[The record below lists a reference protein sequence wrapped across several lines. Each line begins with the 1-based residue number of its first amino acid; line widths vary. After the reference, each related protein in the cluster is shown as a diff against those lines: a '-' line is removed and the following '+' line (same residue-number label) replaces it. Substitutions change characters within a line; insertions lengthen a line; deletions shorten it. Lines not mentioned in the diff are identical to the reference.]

1 MHLPR
6 FSLRQIGY
14 FLAVAE
20 AGSIREAS
28 ERINVSQTAL
38 SQALT
43 DLEKELG
50 TPLLARRRS
59 LGVNLTAAGARLLG
73 EARAVLDAADDLYAA
88 AHGWEQGLAGRLA
101 VGCYT
106 TMAPLLVP
114 RLFSGFRQRHP
125 AIELEL
131 MEGSTDEI
139 RAELRAGI
147 CELALLYEFGLGDDV
162 ERERL
167 YELAPHLVLHENHR
181 LAGEEEIDL
190 RDIADEPFV
199 LFEVAPAAS
208 NTFEVFAQAGVQPR
222 IAYRTSNFEL
232 ARTLAARGLGYTMLI
247 QKPVLE
253 TSYDGS
259 RVVTR
264 RIAGVGS
271 RYPVVLAWSRSARLT
286 RRAEAFRAFCREVMT
301 EDEPK
306 ENS

>member
-1 MHLPR
+1 MQIPR

-14 FLAVAE
+14 FLAIAE
-20 AGSIREAS
+20 TGSIRAAS
-28 ERINVSQTAL
+28 ERLNISQTAL

-43 DLEKELG
+43 DLEQELG
-50 TPLLARRRS
+50 TQLLARRRS
-59 LGVNLTAAGARLLG
+59 LGVSLTAAGIRLLG
-73 EARAVLDAADDLYAA
+73 EARAVLDAADDLYSA
-88 AHGWEQGLAGRLA
+88 AHGWDQGLAGRLT

-114 RLFSGFRQRHP
+114 RLFSAFREHHP

-131 MEGSTDEI
+131 VEGSTDRI

-147 CELALLYEFGLGDDV
+147 CEVALLYEFGLGDDV
-162 ERERL
+162 EHERL
-167 YELAPHLVLHENHR
+167 YELRPHLVLHENHR

-190 RDIADEPFV
+190 RDIAHEPFI

-232 ARTLAARGLGYTMLI
+232 TRTLAARGLGYTMLI
-247 QKPVLE
+247 QKPAVDA
-253 TSYDGS
+253 SYDGS

-264 RIAGVGS
+264 HIAGLGS

-286 RRAEAFRAFCREVMT
+286 RRAEAFRTFCRET
-301 EDEPK
+301 LARSGIE
-306 ENS
+306 ENN